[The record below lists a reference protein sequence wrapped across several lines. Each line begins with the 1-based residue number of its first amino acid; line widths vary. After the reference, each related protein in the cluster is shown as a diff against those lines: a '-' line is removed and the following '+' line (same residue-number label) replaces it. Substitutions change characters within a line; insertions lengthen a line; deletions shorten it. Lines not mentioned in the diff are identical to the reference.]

1 MGGRLALIQKHLQS
15 FSPVYFFTRQ
25 SRNRVLTGLH
35 RQDTPYSLLPRSV
48 RPTPSGRQNE
58 SEILRILIVDDHEAL
73 RAGVRTVLEN
83 HGFEVCGEADNGQEA
98 MSRALQLRPDLVI
111 LDITMPVL
119 DGFSA
124 AREIH
129 KRLPGVGILLLSMHE
144 SASMVNVAKSSGA
157 QGYVAKSEGIARLLK
172 AVDAIAH
179 HQTFFPN

>member
-1 MGGRLALIQKHLQS
+1 M
-15 FSPVYFFTRQ
+15 
-25 SRNRVLTGLH
+25 
-35 RQDTPYSLLPRSV
+35 
-48 RPTPSGRQNE
+48 
-58 SEILRILIVDDHEAL
+58 RILIVDDHEAL
-73 RAGVRTVLEN
+73 RAGVRSVLEARA
-83 HGFEVCGEADNGQEA
+83 FEVCGEAADGQEA
-98 MSRALQLRPDLVI
+98 LAKALQLRPDLVI

-157 QGYVAKSEGIARLLK
+157 RGYVAKSEGIARILK

-179 HQTFFPN
+179 NQTFFPN

>member
-1 MGGRLALIQKHLQS
+1 LK
-15 FSPVYFFTRQ
+15 
-25 SRNRVLTGLH
+25 
-35 RQDTPYSLLPRSV
+35 
-48 RPTPSGRQNE
+48 
-58 SEILRILIVDDHEAL
+58 ILIVDDHEAL

-83 HGFEVCGEADNGQEA
+83 HGFEVCGEAADGQEA
-98 MSRALQLRPDLVI
+98 LSRALQLRPDLVI

-129 KRLPGVGILLLSMHE
+129 KKLPGVGILLLSMHE

-157 QGYVAKSEGIARLLK
+157 RGYVAKSEGIARLLK

-179 HQTFFPN
+179 NRTFFPN

>member
-1 MGGRLALIQKHLQS
+1 LK
-15 FSPVYFFTRQ
+15 
-25 SRNRVLTGLH
+25 
-35 RQDTPYSLLPRSV
+35 
-48 RPTPSGRQNE
+48 
-58 SEILRILIVDDHEAL
+58 ILIVDDHEAL
-73 RAGVRTVLEN
+73 RAGVRTVLES
-83 HGFEVCGEADNGQEA
+83 HGFEVCGEAANGQEA
-98 MSRALQLRPDLVI
+98 LARSLQLRPDLVI

-157 QGYVAKSEGIARLLK
+157 RGYVAKSEGIARLLK

-179 HQTFFPN
+179 NRTFFPN